1 MLLRSTESMSAM
13 LIRPTM
19 LVGSHRDYHQ
29 QNCNDVMHTHI
40 CFVVSIALCGAYL
53 CEKVEEVCVAVK
65 QK

>member
-19 LVGSHRDYHQ
+19 LVGSHSDYYHQ
-29 QNCNDVMHTHI
+29 QNCNDVMHSHI
-40 CFVVSIALCGAYL
+40 CFVALCGAYL
-53 CEKVEEVCVAVK
+53 CEKFEEVCDDAVK